1 MVRRD
6 FYRAA
11 SRHLSACS
19 FLLSILKN
27 INSKDERKTILLE
40 VYYLSGY
47 VIETLISYAIF
58 KFVGCKE
65 NDKIEEHRIYT
76 PAFKKHR
83 FSEKLAF
90 AANHKLRFKGIVLID
105 SMPNDKDIRNLYNNW
120 DSTIRYILP
129 EGVNKSITESAII
142 KYIEHIKELK
152 KQITNKFI

>member
-105 SMPNDKDIRNLYNNW
+105 SRRFQHANAPPAK
-120 DSTIRYILP
+120 
-129 EGVNKSITESAII
+129 
-142 KYIEHIKELK
+142 LK
-152 KQITNKFI
+152 NIFVKTLKRGTKI